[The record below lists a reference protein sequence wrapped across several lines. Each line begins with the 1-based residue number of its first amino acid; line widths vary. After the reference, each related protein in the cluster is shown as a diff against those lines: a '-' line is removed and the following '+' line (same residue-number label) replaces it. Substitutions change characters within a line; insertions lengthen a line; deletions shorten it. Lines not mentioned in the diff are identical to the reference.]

1 MKIKANMNKYLNGI
15 YDIVH
20 VCIMHDLHVNSFQ
33 SEFARTFPK

>member
-1 MKIKANMNKYLNGI
+1 MKIKANMDLNGI

-20 VCIMHDLHVNSFQ
+20 VCIMYDLHVNSFQ